1 MPRTVGLSTRGRL
14 EGWVCA
20 VSVCAQSFLVRQ
32 GLDQTGHVLYR
43 MARFHL
49 RGSGHPEGRVTQCFV
64 VRPQG
69 CMLSRGGER
78 TGGAPLEIQRRISN
92 LSALPNR
99 LDRWALG

>member
-1 MPRTVGLSTRGRL
+1 MPRSVEPSTRGRL

-20 VSVCAQSFLVRQ
+20 VLVCARSFLEQQ
-32 GLDQTGHVLYR
+32 GLDQTGHVLYKK
-43 MARFHL
+43 AHFHL

-69 CMLSRGGER
+69 CMLSRGGEGA
-78 TGGAPLEIQRRISN
+78 GGAPLEIQRRISN

-99 LDRWALG
+99 LDRRALG